1 MRSLFLVL
9 SALVVLLGPT
19 GRPAAG
25 SEPITL
31 HLPEATLAD
40 ILHQALPIPVDH
52 SGDPLTGTIIV
63 TSIDELRLRDGSV
76 SALIGLTGNNLQVN
90 TTVAGHQLRVNIGS
104 ADLDFALTATL
115 RYDQA
120 QSILFIAPQVS
131 QPDGQ
136 DTGQSTDAAALLAGL
151 INGRE
156 FPVTIDRLEPL
167 VTETGDRRLTIELQ
181 PVALTV
187 VPQTLVLSLQPKI
200 SAAAI
205 DQP

>member
-1 MRSLFLVL
+1 LFLVL
-9 SALVVLLGPT
+9 SALVVLLGPV

-25 SEPITL
+25 NEPITL

-52 SGDPLTGTIIV
+52 SDDPLTGTIIV

-115 RYDQA
+115 RFDQA
-120 QSILFIAPQVS
+120 QSTLFIVPQVS

-136 DTGQSTDAAALLAGL
+136 DAGQNTDAAALLAGL
-151 INGRE
+151 FNGRE

-187 VPQTLVLSLQPKI
+187 VPQTLVLSLQPKV
-200 SAAAI
+200 SAAPI
-205 DQP
+205 GHP